1 MISKVPVV
9 ICLLLAVP
17 FLADGLKCY
26 QCNSN
31 TAQQS
36 DCMDPFVK
44 EGSQEVKDS
53 LKKYLQECPQIDGE
67 AATLCRK
74 VDQYV
79 RGEASVIRT
88 CATKEYKN
96 DCYKTVLE
104 EYNTLSCTCKGE
116 GCNGAPG
123 TAAASLAATVVMA
136 LLAAALQ

>member
-1 MISKVPVV
+1 MGTGPRHFKVRLDLDSEDMISKAPVV

-17 FLADGLKCY
+17 FLADGLQCY

-88 CATKEYKN
+88 LQPRSTRTTATRPSWKS
-96 DCYKTVLE
+96 T
-104 EYNTLSCTCKGE
+104 T
-116 GCNGAPG
+116 P
-123 TAAASLAATVVMA
+123 
-136 LLAAALQ
+136 